1 MPGTDFAFENRPGS
15 IFHQS
20 IQVSVDIS
28 SLLGIL
34 WNNLDS
40 NIFDSIDFDF
50 DDCSCLAETLELLV
64 PEASLISIIILT
76 DDILDS
82 CLSDTTRKASEGA
95 KRKQNSLC
103 FLEFAVFLEREIT
116 INLILLSRQISRWLV
131 IDRHRHSE
139 NHGTSHQELDI
150 NLFDLK
156 LLEQL

>member
-34 WNNLDS
+34 WNNLDF

-50 DDCSCLAETLELLV
+50 DDCSCFAETLELLV
-64 PEASLISIIILT
+64 PETSLIRIIILM

-82 CLSDTTRKASEGA
+82 CLADTTRKASESA

-116 INLILLSRQISRWLV
+116 INIALLFRQISRWLV
-131 IDRHRHSE
+131 IDRHRHGE